1 MNINWKWEWRVRSR
15 NKVVHYWYVNWLEQ
29 LFCICVLKERT
40 KRNRGSLKHLE
51 WVRQCEAVGEIRKRK
66 DNDCRS
72 STACRG
78 ITGKERSYGKN
89 VIHALRALQRA
100 RGIICGSAQGRHE
113 QQYKI
118 DDKRGGVGC
127 PHEKE
132 KRKEKV

>member
-1 MNINWKWEWRVRSR
+1 M
-15 NKVVHYWYVNWLEQ
+15 
-29 LFCICVLKERT
+29 
-40 KRNRGSLKHLE
+40 
-51 WVRQCEAVGEIRKRK
+51 RQCEAGIEIRKGK

-78 ITGKERSYGKN
+78 TAGKERSDGKN
-89 VIHALRALQRA
+89 VIHALRALQKVKC
-100 RGIICGSAQGRHE
+100 IICGSAQGRHE

-118 DDKRGGVGC
+118 DDERGGVGC

>member
-1 MNINWKWEWRVRSR
+1 MKCS
-15 NKVVHYWYVNWLEQ
+15 
-29 LFCICVLKERT
+29 
-40 KRNRGSLKHLE
+40 RGSLKHLE
-51 WVRQCEAVGEIRKRK
+51 WVRQCEAGCEIREGK
-66 DNDCRS
+66 DKDCRS

-78 ITGKERSYGKN
+78 TTGKERSYEKN
-89 VIHALRALQRA
+89 MIRALRALQRV

-132 KRKEKV
+132 KRKEKVGPGGVAGRRACRLYSI